1 MTDSNEIFNILG
13 DAASNSEKELIAKAY
28 NFAERAHEGQK
39 RMSGEPYFVHVF
51 EVAKKLAK
59 LGMNTQII
67 AAGFLHDVI
76 EDTNIPEEEIEK
88 QIEQEFGTDMV
99 FLVKGVTKLGK
110 VKYRGYERHIESLRK
125 FFMAIATDPRVVI
138 IKFADR
144 LHNLQTL
151 QHVREDKR
159 KRIAMESLEIYAP
172 LANRLGMRKLKCE
185 IEDAAFPYVY
195 PKEFKQIE
203 EIMEEKKHIYERNLS
218 EIKEKL
224 ELELT
229 KNNVKVAA
237 INYRFKHKYS
247 LWKKFVRR
255 DKDVEKVYDI
265 IALRVILQNVEDCY
279 KVLGIIHSIWKPVP
293 GRIKDFIAMPKPNG
307 YRSLHTTIFTDS
319 GTPAEIQIR
328 TEKMHAEAA
337 FGVAAHYF
345 YKEKDEAKKINRKYN
360 DTFKWIE
367 DLKNLDYDPGDM
379 KSFLGHI
386 KMDFFNYRIFIFTP
400 KGDVIDLPE
409 GSTPIDFAYSVHSD
423 VGEHIAGAKINGKM
437 SHIFTKLKNRDIVH
451 IIKKKDAHPSG
462 KWLDHVKTSVAKK
475 HIKSYTEKNSLLS
488 RLKSFGRK
496 PKY

>member
-1 MTDSNEIFNILG
+1 M
-13 DAASNSEKELIAKAY
+13 
-28 NFAERAHEGQK
+28 
-39 RMSGEPYFVHVF
+39 
-51 EVAKKLAK
+51 
-59 LGMNTQII
+59 
-67 AAGFLHDVI
+67 
-76 EDTNIPEEEIEK
+76 
-88 QIEQEFGTDMV
+88 
-99 FLVKGVTKLGK
+99 
-110 VKYRGYERHIESLRK
+110 
-125 FFMAIATDPRVVI
+125 
-138 IKFADR
+138 
-144 LHNLQTL
+144 
-151 QHVREDKR
+151 
-159 KRIAMESLEIYAP
+159 
-172 LANRLGMRKLKCE
+172 
-185 IEDAAFPYVY
+185 
-195 PKEFKQIE
+195 
-203 EIMEEKKHIYERNLS
+203 
-218 EIKEKL
+218 
-224 ELELT
+224 
-229 KNNVKVAA
+229 
-237 INYRFKHKYS
+237 
-247 LWKKFVRR
+247 RR

-386 KMDFFNYRIFIFTP
+386 KMDFFNDRIFIFTP